1 MAKNYDHVDL
11 EWQRLWVARVQH
23 IAGMIAIA
31 WLIARY
37 GEELAGIL
45 QFCLFVAALAV
56 VIVSTLYLARLYRLR
71 RDRARLRRLPREY
84 PY

>member
-11 EWQRLWVARVQH
+11 EWQRLRVARVQH

-37 GEELAGIL
+37 GEELAGVL
-45 QFCLFVAALAV
+45 QFCMVVAALAV
-56 VIVSTLYLARLYRLR
+56 VTVSTPYLARLYRLR
-71 RDRARLRRLPREY
+71 SDRARRRRLPREY